1 MDDRERAHKYLTEE
15 FAMKGGIV
23 SQHDEDIL
31 AAEFAAVRLPLERRV
46 AQLEAALR
54 DAMGVH
60 EYMTDAGMTGVE
72 WAVKHKYDPVW
83 DRIRAALAVTVV
95 ANPGS
100 AGIAEPTQEPE
111 G

>member
-1 MDDRERAHKYLTEE
+1 MSVTNADIDEAKRRMRAENGGHEPYALAVYGAAKTVAIER
-15 FAMKGGIV
+15 
-23 SQHDEDIL
+23 
-31 AAEFAAVRLPLERRV
+31 LERRV

-83 DRIRAALAVTVV
+83 DRIRAALAG
-95 ANPGS
+95 A
-100 AGIAEPTQEPE
+100 PE
-111 G
+111 REGA